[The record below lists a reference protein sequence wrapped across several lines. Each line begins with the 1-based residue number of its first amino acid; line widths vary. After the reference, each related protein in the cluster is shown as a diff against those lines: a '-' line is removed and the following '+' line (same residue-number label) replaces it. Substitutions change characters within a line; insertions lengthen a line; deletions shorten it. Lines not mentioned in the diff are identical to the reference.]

1 MFCPVVVSPHW
12 AALRPLTPMLK
23 MLLDMRES
31 WWGGVTRPPLDENCS
46 IYRPDAYK
54 VERER

>member
-1 MFCPVVVSPHW
+1 
-12 AALRPLTPMLK
+12 LRPLTPMLK